1 MQLNI
6 KKNQSIKL
14 LNNLHNLTEEKS
26 YYKKHRIRFPAD
38 LLNEK
43 IKKVNLS
50 LTELLSKIDI
60 YEGFDNGE
68 FEKTIFDYVKYLDD
82 LNDSLLQIMKALT
95 PFKNDY
101 EDIKDVDKWLKEY
114 NSEKYTMFK
123 DATFADNDF
132 IRISSNNIK
141 HGNVRITTLELV
153 NHKYKKVR
161 GFYFSDILDENELF
175 GPKPEIH
182 KHYKNTMTAF
192 SFNHFLLRTAGVVAL
207 NFYWLNK
214 IIFKK
219 EKAKINN
226 DHNCIMHSFFSKF
239 KDIEEEFFPDEYRV
253 KYAKIVQNHTHITI
267 MYQRYLKNEKFDDIK
282 SIMPTFKFN
291 GNKKSNEKIP
301 YLSLRYSKKI

>member
-14 LNNLHNLTEEKS
+14 LNNLHNLTEEQS
-26 YYKKHRIRFPAD
+26 HYKKHRIRFPAD

-43 IKKVNLS
+43 IKKVDLS

-101 EDIKDVDKWLKEY
+101 KDIKDVDKWLKEY
-114 NSEKYTMFK
+114 NSKQYTMFK

-153 NHKYKKVR
+153 NHKDKKVR
-161 GFYFSDILDENELF
+161 GFYFSDILDEYELF

-182 KHYKNTMTAF
+182 KHYKNTITAF

-214 IIFKK
+214 IIFGK

-226 DHNCIMHSFFSKF
+226 GYNCSIHSFFSKF
-239 KDIEEEFFPDEYRV
+239 KDIDEEFFPDEYSV
-253 KYAKIVQNHTHITI
+253 KYAKIVQNQSHITI
-267 MYQRYLKNEKFDDIK
+267 MYQIYLKNEKFDDIK
-282 SIMPTFKFN
+282 VIRPTLKFN
-291 GNKKSNEKIP
+291 RNQKSNEKIP
-301 YLSLRYSKKI
+301 YFSLLYSKRF

>member
-6 KKNQSIKL
+6 KQNQNITL
-14 LNNLHNLTEEKS
+14 LNNLYNLSEEQS
-26 YYKKHRIRFPAD
+26 HYKKHKIRLPAD
-38 LLNEK
+38 LLNER
-43 IKKVNLS
+43 IKKVDLS
-50 LTELLSKIDI
+50 LTELLSKIHI
-60 YEGFDNGE
+60 HEGFDNGE
-68 FEKTIFDYVKYLDD
+68 FEKIIFDYVKYLDD

-101 EDIKDVDKWLKEY
+101 KDIKDVDKWLKEY
-114 NSEKYTMFK
+114 NPEKFTMFK

-141 HGNVRITTLELV
+141 HGNVRITTLELS
-153 NHKYKKVR
+153 NHKDKKVK
-161 GFYFSDILDENELF
+161 GFYFSDILDEDELS

-182 KHYKNTMTAF
+182 KHYKNTITAF

-226 DHNCIMHSFFSKF
+226 SYNYNIYSFFSKF
-239 KDIEEEFFPDEYRV
+239 KDIEEEFFPDEYSV
-253 KYAKIVQNHTHITI
+253 KYAKIVQNESHLTI
-267 MYQRYLKNEKFDDIK
+267 MYQKYLKNEKFDDIK
-282 SIMPTFKFN
+282 AINSTFMFN
-291 GNKKSNEKIP
+291 SNKKSNEKVP
-301 YLSLRYSKKI
+301 YLSLLYLKAF